1 LFIIVKHHD
10 EMHLTVPVMLG
21 NSLFGLFHM
30 LGGNLYINGIR
41 LYDFPLVTGL
51 IRYDQ
56 FVHFFG
62 AFMVVA
68 VSYNLLLPHL
78 DAKVKHHSFLLGL
91 LLVLIAG
98 GIGVFNELL
107 ELLAV
112 IVLHVGPQ
120 VGDYLNNTL
129 DLLYNT
135 LGSVVA
141 SIFVI
146 SYHRK

>member
-1 LFIIVKHHD
+1 VK
-10 EMHLTVPVMLG
+10 
-21 NSLFGLFHM
+21 
-30 LGGNLYINGIR
+30 
-41 LYDFPLVTGL
+41 
-51 IRYDQ
+51 Q
-56 FVHFFG
+56 
-62 AFMVVA
+62 
-68 VSYNLLLPHL
+68 
-78 DAKVKHHSFLLGL
+78 HSFLLGL